1 MNNNETM
8 KVCENGHCYQGDSC
22 PYCPKVYDKETRLY
36 PGAGSVNI
44 PLCPHCGKPLRKREN
59 LCQPADVV
67 IGSISDIRD
76 AKMPWNNNWNGRC
89 DSCGHDFNISMTQNI
104 SHIDL
109 GNKNTS
115 VKVSQRNYIYNI
127 TANQG
132 ELSGLCL
139 SGVEIETYVGGYAGD
154 KQKQKVFLSTSELKY
169 LMKVLANSPILQ
181 QEDCEW
187 MDRQR
192 WITLT

>member
-59 LCQPADVV
+59 IYPVGEKV
-67 IGSISDIRD
+67 GSVGNPYDGKI
-76 AKMPWNNNWNGRC
+76 PWNYRWNGRC
-89 DSCGHDFNISMTQNI
+89 ENCGHDFDISIRQN
-104 SHIDL
+104 L
-109 GNKNTS
+109 GGFGLGDRHTS
-115 VKVSQRNYIYNI
+115 VKVRTQRCNHI
-127 TANQG
+127 TAGFNG
-132 ELSGLCL
+132 DSGLIL
-139 SGVEIETYVGGYAGD
+139 SGVEIETYVEEHSGD
-154 KQKQKVFLSTSELKY
+154 RRIQRVFLSTNELKY

-181 QEDCEW
+181 QEDSEW
-187 MDRQR
+187 MDRQDWR
-192 WITLT
+192 SLT